1 MRARKYRASCKATAR
16 ELTFAKREYRET
28 NCFFIRSNILIDSI
42 RFWMNYSFRE
52 ECLFRY
58 IYVCICI
65 CACVLCVYMYNNF
78 RFHLVPLICYF
89 AIYTNRQM
97 ENLAST
103 RGVEIKT
110 SCRIK
115 KETAFVLYSVLGVRR
130 PFS

>member
-58 IYVCICI
+58 IYMCIYFVRI
-65 CACVLCVYMYNNF
+65 LF
-78 RFHLVPLICYF
+78 RYIVFKIGIESIGRLIAFRLLFFTYSRNG
-89 AIYTNRQM
+89 ASAL
-97 ENLAST
+97 NLS
-103 RGVEIKT
+103 
-110 SCRIK
+110 
-115 KETAFVLYSVLGVRR
+115 
-130 PFS
+130 